1 MSRGTILVTPR
12 SVTRNGHPALD
23 ALREAGFNVKFCEPG
38 QTPTEADLLRLL
50 PGCVGY
56 LAGVEKVSAAVLRAA
71 TDLKV
76 ISRNGTGIDNVDLAT
91 ARALN
96 MVVCRAEGANARG
109 VAELT
114 MGLILSLARHIPQSD
129 LAMKAGRWER
139 TQGFELEGRTL
150 GVVGCGRIGRLM
162 TGFALAF
169 GMRVAAFDAFP
180 DPNYQPSAAFGYAP
194 LADVIAQADVLT
206 LHCPPTAGGAVID
219 AAAIDRMKPG
229 ALLINTARAEL
240 VDRAALGSALESGR
254 VGGYGVDAYAV
265 EPPGDDPFLRH
276 PRVIATPHAGGLT
289 GESIDRAI
297 GVAVENLLREL
308 KRSEP
313 R

>member
-1 MSRGTILVTPR
+1 MSNGTILVTPR
-12 SVTRNGHPALD
+12 SVTRSGHPALD
-23 ALREAGFNVKFCEPG
+23 ALRSAGFAVKFCEPG

-50 PGCVGY
+50 PGCIGY
-56 LAGVEKVSAAVLRAA
+56 LAGVEKVSAVALRVA
-71 TDLKV
+71 TNLKV
-76 ISRNGTGIDNVDLAT
+76 ISRNGTGIDNVDLA
-91 ARALN
+91 AAKDLG

-129 LAMKAGRWER
+129 LAMKAGQWER
-139 TQGFELEGRTL
+139 IQGFELEGRTL
-150 GVVGCGRIGRLM
+150 GVVGCGRIGRLV

-169 GMRVAAFDAFP
+169 GMRVLAYDAFP
-180 DPNYQPSAAFGYAP
+180 DLNYQPSAAFTYAP
-194 LADVIAQADVLT
+194 LDELIEHADVLT
-206 LHCPPTAGGAVID
+206 LHCPPSAGGALIN
-219 AAAIDRMKPG
+219 AAAIDRMKHG
-229 ALLINTARAEL
+229 VLLINTARAEL
-240 VDRAALGSALESGR
+240 VDRAALGPALESGR

-276 PRVIATPHAGGLT
+276 RRVIATPHAGGLT

-308 KRSEP
+308 KR
-313 R
+313 